1 MRLRKI
7 LMLVMTSTL
16 IFNLFTAQGAVK
28 QKFDDLENYEW
39 AKDSINYFYQ
49 QRIIDGVGQNK
60 FAPENP
66 VTREQF
72 SKMLI
77 LTFKAPLSKPKNPTF
92 SDVPKDRWSYQYVEA
107 AKDYLTGYLS
117 PFNDKPS
124 FHPEEAASR
133 EDIAVALVKVLGYT
147 DKDARKTDYAKMVF
161 TDASRISPQ
170 LIGYVSIAAENGLI
184 RGYNDNTFKPDK
196 SVNRAEAVVLLSRA
210 SKLNKVIFEASE
222 PELTVTNCPER
233 SYKEKITITGTV
245 EDENDSEPVVT
256 INNKIADCYRGKWS
270 MTVYLTEGK
279 NRLIIKAENYSG
291 KSTTIER
298 TIKYI
303 LPAPELKITSCPE
316 TSSKDKV
323 VITGTVNDENDNAPR
338 VFVNREEVDVV
349 FGKWSKTVFLKEGK
363 NIFTIKA
370 VNDYGEETSEERT
383 IIYSIGTPKI
393 TFTNCPEITNQRI
406 ISITG
411 KVEDSSYVEL
421 YMNDQQVSLI
431 RSSFTKK
438 VTLNEGDNTFVFRAI
453 NEYGKSSMVTKKIV
467 YSEIKAPNLTVD
479 EVNQT
484 STVKDITISGSVSDL
499 FDPNVEVFVNDK
511 KISTSNGRWSTVVSL
526 KEGLNEI
533 IVIAV
538 NKYNKSTLFTKIVTY
553 TPAIK

>member
-1 MRLRKI
+1 M
-7 LMLVMTSTL
+7 
-16 IFNLFTAQGAVK
+16 
-28 QKFDDLENYEW
+28 
-39 AKDSINYFYQ
+39 
-49 QRIIDGVGQNK
+49 
-60 FAPENP
+60 
-66 VTREQF
+66 
-72 SKMLI
+72 
-77 LTFKAPLSKPKNPTF
+77 
-92 SDVPKDRWSYQYVEA
+92 
-107 AKDYLTGYLS
+107 
-117 PFNDKPS
+117 
-124 FHPEEAASR
+124 
-133 EDIAVALVKVLGYT
+133 
-147 DKDARKTDYAKMVF
+147 
-161 TDASRISPQ
+161 
-170 LIGYVSIAAENGLI
+170 
-184 RGYNDNTFKPDK
+184 
-196 SVNRAEAVVLLSRA
+196 
-210 SKLNKVIFEASE
+210 
-222 PELTVTNCPER
+222 
-233 SYKEKITITGTV
+233 
-245 EDENDSEPVVT
+245 
-256 INNKIADCYRGKWS
+256 
-270 MTVYLTEGK
+270 
-279 NRLIIKAENYSG
+279 
-291 KSTTIER
+291 
-298 TIKYI
+298 
-303 LPAPELKITSCPE
+303 
-316 TSSKDKV
+316 
-323 VITGTVNDENDNAPR
+323 NDENDNAPR